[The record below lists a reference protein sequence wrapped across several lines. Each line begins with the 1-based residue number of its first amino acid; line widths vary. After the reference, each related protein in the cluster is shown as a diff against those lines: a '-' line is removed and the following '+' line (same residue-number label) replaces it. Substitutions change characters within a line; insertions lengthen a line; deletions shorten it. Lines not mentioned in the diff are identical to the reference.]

1 MRTAWVR
8 KYLVG
13 CGFLVLVL
21 IFASQQVFADPSI
34 YFYGGYVSVMSGNSA
49 VQLTFQVEGV
59 QASDRVHV
67 MASISK
73 SNPVPYWV
81 DRQDYYYRGPGIF
94 NVLVYSKDGSFL
106 HGATYYVTLY
116 VTVQIG
122 GPVSTDYVQF
132 ANYNVQA

>member
-1 MRTAWVR
+1 MRNAWVR

-13 CGFLVLVL
+13 CWFLVLVL

-34 YFYGGYVSVMSGNSA
+34 YFYGGYVFASGNSA

-59 QASDRVHV
+59 QGSDQVHV
-67 MASISK
+67 VASISK
-73 SNPVPYWV
+73 SNPAPYWV

-94 NVLVYSKDGSFL
+94 NVFVYSKDGRFL

-116 VTVQIG
+116 VIVPIG
-122 GPVSTDYVQF
+122 GPVPTDYVQF
-132 ANYNVQA
+132 ANYSIQA